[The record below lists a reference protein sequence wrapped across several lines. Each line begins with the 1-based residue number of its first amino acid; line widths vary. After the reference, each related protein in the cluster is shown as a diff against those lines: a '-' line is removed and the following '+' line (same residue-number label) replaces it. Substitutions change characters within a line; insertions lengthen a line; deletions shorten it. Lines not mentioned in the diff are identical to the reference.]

1 MKVSVL
7 RQAAVNSGS
16 WKTRVKFAVPTH
28 SGSEPGVYFWN
39 AMITDRTAGYHEN
52 RMKQSSPPI
61 RNPYAVA
68 WSAIFLRSG
77 CRGPRPAGRASPGE
91 ASHRRAAHSQGR
103 CGVGGGF
110 HCCQPR
116 ARIPS
121 ILDWASLSRAS
132 MSASFFVRTAETAPS
147 RTA

>member
-1 MKVSVL
+1 ML

-77 CRGPRPAGRASPGE
+77 RRGPRPAGRASPGGGVAPADRPLAGAAGWE
-91 ASHRRAAHSQGR
+91 VVFMAFSLGPGFRRSWTGR
-103 CGVGGGF
+103 
-110 HCCQPR
+110 P
-116 ARIPS
+116 
-121 ILDWASLSRAS
+121 
-132 MSASFFVRTAETAPS
+132 
-147 RTA
+147 